1 MVWLP
6 GYLPQH
12 QQRIYTSIPI
22 STIPS
27 QHSPGPVT
35 RPAAPR
41 PFPLPLSL
49 SSALC
54 NRPAVTKHLHTPF
67 LHRRDSNLPQQPKH
81 PLFPSSP
88 SSNSHSPEQAESAS
102 ARNIPHESCQ
112 PSVYRSAGFAREN
125 PQINAAIGSR
135 SVRREASG
143 TAAWLLRWSDTW
155 LAAIPS
161 YLAAAHYCSRGWTA
175 VVLLMAPVVLGFIP
189 GPGSSGTTVR
199 FALTPILL
207 WLCSQ
212 PGVSP
217 ASTII
222 PPT

>member
-1 MVWLP
+1 MPTVRVPVSWL
-6 GYLPQH
+6 
-12 QQRIYTSIPI
+12 RSRK
-22 STIPS
+22 
-27 QHSPGPVT
+27 SP
-35 RPAAPR
+35 
-41 PFPLPLSL
+41 
-49 SSALC
+49 
-54 NRPAVTKHLHTPF
+54 NK
-67 LHRRDSNLPQQPKH
+67 RRD
-81 PLFPSSP
+81 
-88 SSNSHSPEQAESAS
+88 
-102 ARNIPHESCQ
+102 RVT
-112 PSVYRSAGFAREN
+112 VY
-125 PQINAAIGSR
+125 
-135 SVRREASG
+135 
-143 TAAWLLRWSDTW
+143 TW